1 MSVRVIGLMS
11 GTSLDGVDAALVRFD
26 GGADDVSW
34 TLERF
39 LSVGYTADQRGR
51 IQSAIESGTAES
63 LCRLNALLG
72 EWLAEAAQAVCAEA
86 GVGAGDVAVIG
97 SHGQTVWHEPPDGAR
112 RGATLQLGC
121 AATIA
126 ERTGIPVV
134 HDFRSRDVAAGGH
147 GAPLVPWA
155 DRTLFARRDGHRVL
169 QNIGGMA
176 NLTWVPARGEETA
189 LLAFDTGPGNALIDA
204 AVQLATEGER
214 SFDVDGAWAEAGTV
228 SEDMLNGLLAHPF
241 FDEPPPRSTGREV
254 FGRPFVEALVARRRP
269 ETWTEWASVVA
280 TLTMFTVRTI
290 ADAMRRWVVERGVD
304 EVVVTGGGARNPVL
318 LRWLGEA
325 LAPIPVR
332 SGEEVGIHPDAKE
345 AIAFAGLAWAFM
357 RGMPGNVPA
366 ATGAHGPRIL
376 GSFTPAPGRPPH
388 LDWSVPGA

>member
-1 MSVRVIGLMS
+1 MSVRAIGLMS

-26 GGADDVSW
+26 GGEDDVSW

-51 IQSAIESGTAES
+51 IQAAIEGGTAES

-86 GVGAGDVAVIG
+86 GIGAGDVAVIG
-97 SHGQTVWHEPPDGAR
+97 SHGQTVWHEPPDGVR

-155 DRTLFARRDGHRVL
+155 DRTLFARREGHRVL

-176 NLTWVPARGEETA
+176 NLTWVPARGEETP

-280 TLTMFTVRTI
+280 TLTMFSVRTI
-290 ADAMRRWVVERGVD
+290 ADAMQRWVVERGVD

-318 LRWLGEA
+318 LRWLGDA
-325 LAPIPVR
+325 LSPIPVR
-332 SGEEVGIHPDAKE
+332 SGEDVGIHPDAKE

-357 RGMPGNVPA
+357 RGMPGNVPT
-366 ATGAHGPRIL
+366 ATGARGPRIL
-376 GSFTPAPGRPPH
+376 GSFTPAPDRPPR